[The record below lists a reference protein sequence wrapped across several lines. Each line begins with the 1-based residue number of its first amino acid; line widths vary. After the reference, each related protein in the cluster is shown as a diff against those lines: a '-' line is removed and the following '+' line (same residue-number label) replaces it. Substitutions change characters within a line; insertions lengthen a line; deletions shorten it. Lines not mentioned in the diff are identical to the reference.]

1 MSGERIEI
9 QKGSGNIFKDL
20 AISNPEEHLT
30 KVRLVFTIED
40 LITES
45 GLGLKKVAK
54 ILDLSPAKLS
64 TLLDGLLDDFSVDYL
79 SSVITKLK
87 VLTAD
92 SAVGPIDR
100 FFQRGRQVSHSL
112 FQSPLAVGTT
122 GFGMLVLIIGGFYL
136 GNRYFDEGISDTKS
150 STGIAR
156 ENRVVPMVQ
165 VKPTF
170 VKGVGKD
177 ITISRFGFGMLPE
190 IPSDFPDQNI
200 WNVVEKRSVHDPDGA
215 KTLELLARVRIKLW
229 EKGEHTKGVI
239 MDPSSGLVYSDSDIK
254 VLFPE
259 SPDFPKYDTYFDED
273 FMSSEGIIVKFLE
286 GGIDPYEFLNLP
298 R

>member
-1 MSGERIEI
+1 MNKYSGSNFDDFLKE
-9 QKGSGNIFKDL
+9 KGIFEKVSAL
-20 AISNPEEHLT
+20 TEE
-30 KVRLVFTIED
+30 RLVALRAGEIVEVDDTSELPED
-40 LITES
+40 
-45 GLGLKKVAK
+45 
-54 ILDLSPAKLS
+54 S
-64 TLLDGLLDDFSVDYL
+64 T
-79 SSVITKLK
+79 
-87 VLTAD
+87 
-92 SAVGPIDR
+92 GPVNL
-100 FFQRGRQVSHSL
+100 FFQWLRQVVRS
-112 FQSPLAVGTT
+112 FFPSPLAIGTA
-122 GFGMLVLIIGGFYL
+122 GFGVLVLIIGGFYL

-200 WNVVEKRSVHDPDGA
+200 WNVVEKRSIHDPDGA

-254 VLFPE
+254 VLFPN
-259 SPDFPKYDTYFDED
+259 SPDLPKYDTYFDED
-273 FMSSEGIIVKFLE
+273 FMPSEGIIVKFLE
-286 GGIDPYEFLNLP
+286 GGIDPYAFLNL
-298 R
+298 RR